1 MLIIFIKNAL
11 AYRQNVN
18 SPKHG
23 LAFVELLI
31 SVLNSEGTFY
41 VYGSPYNWPNERFKR
56 QVKTTII
63 NVCLFESTESTKLV
77 EQVFV
82 HHVDIRSH
90 QIAIPP
96 MYSPH
101 LVRSSMFSNK

>member
-31 SVLNSEGTFY
+31 SVLNSEDTFN
-41 VYGSPYNWPNERFKR
+41 VNSSPYNWPNERFKR
-56 QVKTTII
+56 QVKTTSS
-63 NVCLFESTESTKLV
+63 VCLFESPESTKLV
-77 EQVFV
+77 EQEFV
-82 HHVDIRSH
+82 HIRSH
-90 QIAIPP
+90 QIAIPVFKNVFT
-96 MYSPH
+96 SP
-101 LVRSSMFSNK
+101 S